1 MPNRFTQTPLS
12 DRAMLR
18 SISKYAVRIV
28 LIVIFLPITYLL
40 LAFMLG
46 AIPTG
51 QNHDANK
58 EGIQIFVESNGVHT
72 DFVLP
77 IQTETIDWHTYF
89 PFAHF
94 RNGDLADKS
103 HVSFGWGDRGFY
115 LETPNWS
122 DLKFSTAFKAFFLT
136 SRTAMHVTYRNKP
149 ATNKMR
155 KSIIVSPAQYQQLV
169 DYILASFQQGPAEKV
184 VLIPDQS
191 YWGYDAFYAG
201 NGSYNLRITCNEW
214 AGRAL
219 RKLGIRT
226 GIWTPLAQ
234 SILFHL

>member
-1 MPNRFTQTPLS
+1 MPNRFTQTTLS
-12 DRAMLR
+12 AHAMLR
-18 SISKYAVRIV
+18 SILKYATRIV
-28 LIVIFLPITYLL
+28 LVVIFLPITYLL
-40 LAFMLG
+40 IAFVLG
-46 AIPTG
+46 AIPVG
-51 QNHDANK
+51 ENNPPNK
-58 EGIQIFVESNGVHT
+58 EGIEIFIESNGVHT

-77 IQTETIDWHTYF
+77 IQSEFIDWHAYF

-94 RNGDLADKS
+94 RNGDLASKS
-103 HVSFGWGDRGFY
+103 HISFGWGDRGFY

-122 DLKFSTAFKAFFLT
+122 DLKFSTALKALFLT

-155 KSIIVSPAQYQQLV
+155 KSVILSPAQYEQLV

-184 VLIPDQS
+184 VLIPNQS
-191 YWGYDAFYAG
+191 YWGYDAFYTG

-214 AGRAL
+214 TGRGL
-219 RKLGIRT
+219 RIIGVKT
-226 GIWTPLAQ
+226 GLWTPLAQ